1 MAGNHSGAGLLRD
14 IGSWFAEFLDPI
26 YTLCPGKPSP
36 ECQKLEADVNR
47 LSEDYDAVL
56 YVKPGCGF
64 CAAAETLLTNEGIS
78 FKAIDGTDEAARL
91 GLKQA
96 LRLPLLTFPVIFVKG
111 THIGGSDQLHEL
123 RDSGRLDGY
132 VKATKQ
138 PFPGTPPEDP
148 VKLTTGPDSTPWYC
162 FQTQVYGNV
171 VRAASF
177 VQVLLLVLFQFTYQ
191 STPVVAAAIMWLLLV
206 DLSIFTLFGPTP
218 IAPIWTLV
226 TVLTW
231 RFRGGAVSSWP
242 YKLVFFGGYVVPFA
256 SGMLGDGV
264 GGLGGVAAGLAVNS
278 TMLAILRF

>member
-36 ECQKLEADVNR
+36 ESQKVEADVNR
-47 LSEDYDAVL
+47 LSEDYDVVL
-56 YVKPGCGF
+56 YIKPGCGF
-64 CAAAETLLTNEGIS
+64 CASAEALLTNEGIS
-78 FKAIDGTDEAARL
+78 FKAIDGTDEASRL

-96 LRLPLLTFPVIFVKG
+96 LRLPLLSFPLIFVKG
-111 THIGGSDQLHEL
+111 TYIGGSDQLHEL
-123 RDSGRLDGY
+123 KDSGRLDSY

-148 VKLTTGPDSTPWYC
+148 VKLFVGPNSMPWYC

-177 VQVLLLVLFQFTYQ
+177 VQVLLLVLFLFTYQ
-191 STPVVAAAIMWLLLV
+191 STPALAGAIIWLLIF
-206 DLSIFTLFGPTP
+206 DLTIFAILGPTP
-218 IAPIWTLV
+218 IAPIWTFV
-226 TVLTW
+226 TLLTW

-242 YKLVFFGGYVVPFA
+242 YKLVFLTYVVTFA
-256 SGMLGDGV
+256 NGMLGAGV
-264 GGLGGVAAGLAVNS
+264 GSLAIGATGLAANS
-278 TMLAILRF
+278 AMLAILRF